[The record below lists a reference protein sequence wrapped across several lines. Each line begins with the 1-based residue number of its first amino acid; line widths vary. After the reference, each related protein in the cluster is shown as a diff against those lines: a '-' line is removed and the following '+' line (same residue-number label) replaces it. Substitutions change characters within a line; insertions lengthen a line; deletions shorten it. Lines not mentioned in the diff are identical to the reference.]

1 MLKTVSVS
9 ESMMVLL
16 RSMMQVVEQRARAMV
31 SLQIRCV
38 CREIANETW
47 QSEKRSLGI
56 IEIKTF
62 HLILILS
69 ESTLMS
75 AVT

>member
-9 ESMMVLL
+9 MMVLL
-16 RSMMQVVEQRARAMV
+16 RLMMQVVDQGTRAMV

-47 QSEKRSLGI
+47 QSEKRSLEI
-56 IEIKTF
+56 TEIKTF
-62 HLILILS
+62 HLTLILS

-75 AVT
+75 VVT